1 MKNVSKERALIACDC
16 VGEVMNKGTEEEIKK
31 YSYKGE
37 VTLIIFAVVTIIIGG
52 LLLAL
57 CIYESDNIKDDK
69 LYCYFVSIV
78 LIIFGLLLL
87 WLGVY
92 AIHNDRKL
100 NKKLGGMAY
109 KFDYEKEFKIYKTI
123 GRVEKKQEKIHF
135 EKYMEWKAYVEQQ
148 YIKLINNENFY
159 RYINREYRNVKKE
172 ESVDKCIMIPIVLLM
187 PQIMMS
193 LNEWNFSEKFIIAF
207 IVLIIV
213 EVVLIN
219 KIYTDS
225 DRIHFYEDFIEIIYP
240 EKAIRK

>member
-1 MKNVSKERALIACDC
+1 
-16 VGEVMNKGTEEEIKK
+16 MNKGTEEEIKK

-37 VTLIIFAVVTIIIGG
+37 VKSIIVAVVTMIFGG

-57 CIYESDNIKDDK
+57 CIYESDNIDDK
-69 LYCYFVSIV
+69 IYCYFVSTV
-78 LIIFGLLLL
+78 FIILGLLLL
-87 WLGVY
+87 WLGVK
-92 AIHNDRKL
+92 ALHNDRKL

-219 KIYTDS
+219 KIYTDR

>member
-1 MKNVSKERALIACDC
+1 MKNVSKERVLIACDC

-37 VTLIIFAVVTIIIGG
+37 VKSIIVAVVTMIFGG

-57 CIYESDNIKDDK
+57 CIYESDNIDDK
-69 LYCYFVSIV
+69 IYCYFVSTV
-78 LIIFGLLLL
+78 FIILGLLLL
-87 WLGVY
+87 WLGVK
-92 AIHNDRKL
+92 ALHNDRKL

-219 KIYTDS
+219 KIYTDR